1 MRGHMKISFVRKSNS
16 NHVPDLPL
24 KPVVRQPRPLKLLVA
39 ASEAM
44 PYAKT
49 GGLADVAGA
58 LPREFVKLGHEV
70 ILLLPRYR
78 ELDQSGRRFRPLV
91 TLPIHTP
98 QGVVPA
104 VIEEDIVPV
113 DDRPEGLRVWAIA
126 NATYFDR
133 PGLYQ
138 ESGLDYPDNLDRFVF
153 FSRAIIEAMAY
164 LHRERE
170 WRTDLLHLHDWQ
182 TALCAVYLKTN
193 DAARGEVSGVKTV
206 LTIHNA
212 GYQGMFP
219 GTQFAKTGLAPSWF
233 TPTGLEFYGSV
244 NLLKGGI
251 LFSDYLTTVSPTYAK
266 EILTP
271 EGGFGLDGVLRNRQG
286 EFEGILN
293 GIDVDL
299 WNPETDPHLPAPY
312 TATNW
317 QNKRVCKDALRRE
330 FHLPDTDEPVIALIG
345 RMASQK
351 GFDLMEE
358 AIPKLITLDLQFVIL
373 GTGEPALEAR
383 FKALHDRYPAKLG
396 LRIGFDE
403 GLAHRIE
410 GGADMFLMPSQYEPC
425 GLSQLY
431 SLRYGTIPIVRKTGG
446 LADTVVPFSLRNSNP
461 RATGFH
467 INQHT
472 AKSLISTV
480 EGALPVFQGMDT
492 WKRLMENAMHTDVSW
507 TRSAKGY
514 DRVFQSLTSQS
525 I

>member
-1 MRGHMKISFVRKSNS
+1 MKISFVRKSNL
-16 NHVPDLPL
+16 NHIPDPPL
-24 KPVVRQPRPLKLLVA
+24 KPVVRQSRPLKLLVA
-39 ASEAM
+39 ASEAI

-58 LPREFVKLGHEV
+58 LPQEFVKLGHEV

-78 ELDQSGRRFRPLV
+78 ELDQSGRRFHPLV

-98 QGVVPA
+98 QGVIPA
-104 VIEEDIVPV
+104 VIEEDIVPIGN
-113 DDRPEGLRVWAIA
+113 RPEGLRVWAIA
-126 NATYFDR
+126 NDAYFDR

-138 ESGLDYPDNLDRFVF
+138 ESGLDYSDNLERFVF

-164 LHRERE
+164 LRRERE
-170 WRTDLLHLHDWQ
+170 WQTDLLHLHDWQ

-193 DAARGEVSGVKTV
+193 DAARAEVSGVKTV

-219 GTQFAKTGLAPSWF
+219 ATQFAETGLAPSWF
-233 TPTGLEFYGSV
+233 TPSGLEFYGSL

-251 LFSDYLTTVSPTYAK
+251 IFSDYVTTVSPTYAK

-271 EGGFGLDGVLRNRQG
+271 DGGFGLDGVLRNRQG

-312 TATNW
+312 SATNW
-317 QNKRVCKDALRRE
+317 QSKRVCKDALRRE
-330 FHLPDTDEPVIALIG
+330 FHLPDTNDPVIALIG
-345 RMASQK
+345 RMTSQK
-351 GFDLMEE
+351 GFDLLAE
-358 AIPKLITLDLQFVIL
+358 AMPKLVTLGLQLVIL
-373 GTGEPALEAR
+373 GTGEPALEER
-383 FKALHDRYPAKLG
+383 FKALHDGYPAKVG

-446 LADTVVPFSLRNSNP
+446 LADTVVPYSPRNPNLV

-467 INQHT
+467 IQQHT
-472 AKSLISTV
+472 PESLISTV
-480 EGALPVFQGMDT
+480 ERAIPVFQGIDM
-492 WKRLMENAMHTDVSW
+492 WKRLVENAMNVDVSW
-507 TRSAKGY
+507 SHSAKAY
-514 DRVFQSLTSQS
+514 DRLFASLTS
-525 I
+525 